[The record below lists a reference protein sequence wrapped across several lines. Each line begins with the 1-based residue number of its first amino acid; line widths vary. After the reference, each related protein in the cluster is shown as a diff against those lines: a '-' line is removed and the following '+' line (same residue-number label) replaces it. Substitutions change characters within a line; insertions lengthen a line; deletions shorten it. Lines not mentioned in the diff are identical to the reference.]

1 MKLKRRLIALLGAGM
16 FALQVGGC
24 PLTDL
29 FGGLLGG

>member
-1 MKLKRRLIALLGAGM
+1 MKIKRKLIALLSAGM

-29 FGGLLGG
+29 FGGILGG